1 MGKPQCP
8 QSPDGKHEG
17 EDGVIYID
25 GKPEIRKVCRW
36 CGKNMGR

>member
-1 MGKPQCP
+1 MGKSECS
-8 QSPDGKHEG
+8 QSPNGKHEG
-17 EDGVIYID
+17 EDGVIIIK

>member
-1 MGKPQCP
+1 MGKNACSS
-8 QSPDGKHEG
+8 SPSGKHEG
-17 EDGVIYID
+17 EDGVIIIN